1 MLGILPYAVGEL
13 GRLKDIDINIKL
25 LSKHFG
31 QAGLSMEN
39 SDDWTLYEWEDII
52 KLAS

>member
-13 GRLKDIDINIKL
+13 GRLKELDINTKI
-25 LSKHFG
+25 LSKHFD